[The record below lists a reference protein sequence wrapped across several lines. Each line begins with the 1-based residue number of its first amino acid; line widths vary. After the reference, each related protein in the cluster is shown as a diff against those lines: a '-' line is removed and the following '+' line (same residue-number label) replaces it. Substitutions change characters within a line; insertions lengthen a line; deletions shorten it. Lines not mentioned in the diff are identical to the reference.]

1 MKQNVG
7 KIDRIVRVIV
17 GLGLLSLGLFL
28 DGNAR
33 WVALLGVPLL
43 ASALTGVCLLYCP
56 LKMNTTNCCKKD
68 VKEAT

>member
-56 LKMNTTNCCKKD
+56 LKINTSCSK
-68 VKEAT
+68 